1 MIKVLIVDDIPET
14 RDHLSRLLGLEREID
29 VVGVAGSGEDA
40 IRISME
46 LRPDVIIM
54 DINMPGM
61 DGIAASEVIS
71 QRLPTSPIIMMSVH
85 GEADHMKRAMLAGA
99 REFLI
104 KPFSADELS
113 TSIKRVW
120 ERDQARRDQL
130 SAAMAPVVAAAGA
143 AAAAGESDEH
153 QVIAVFS
160 PKGGAGRTTIA
171 TNLALALHRETGQR
185 VALVDANLQF
195 GDVGVLLNL
204 NPKNRSVIDAVESG
218 EPDAD
223 IIESVVIDHSTG
235 IRVMLAPPSPE
246 GADLVTPAY
255 LRKIVEQLKTTH
267 DWVVVDLP
275 SGLNDHSLTILDA
288 ADQILIIAALE
299 ITTIKNVRL
308 FLEVA
313 DQLEYERS
321 KLRLI
326 INRSDTSQGIRI
338 GDVEASIRRPIDGTI
353 ISDGRLAVL
362 AVNRG
367 VPFVVSHPEAP
378 LSRDV
383 TALARKLASERA
395 PAATTAST
403 TDKPAKRGIFA
414 RR

>member
-29 VVGVAGSGEDA
+29 VAGTASSGEEA
-40 IRISME
+40 IQMSMDM
-46 LRPDVIIM
+46 RPDVIVM

-61 DGIAASEVIS
+61 DGIAAAEIIS
-71 QRLPTSPIIMMSVH
+71 QRLPNSAVIMMSVH
-85 GEADHMKRAMLAGA
+85 GEAEHLKSAMLAGA
-99 REFLI
+99 REFLV
-104 KPFSADELS
+104 KPFSSDEFA
-113 TSIKRVW
+113 TSIKRVH
-120 ERDQARRDQL
+120 EREIVRREQMQATRDA
-130 SAAMAPVVAAAGA
+130 SAPPAGGA
-143 AAAAGESDEH
+143 DGDPDEH

-160 PKGGAGRTTIA
+160 PKGGAGCTTLA
-171 TNLALALHRETGQR
+171 TNLALALRRETNQS

-204 NPKNRSVIDAVESG
+204 NPKNRSMLDAVEGG
-218 EPDAD
+218 EPDPD
-223 IIESVVIDHSTG
+223 ILNSVMIDHSTG
-235 IRVMLAPPSPE
+235 IRVLLAPPSPE

-255 LRKIVEQLKTTH
+255 LRKIIDMLRLTH

-275 SGLNDHSLTILDA
+275 SGLNDHTLGVLDA
-288 ADQILIIAALE
+288 ADQILVVAALE

-313 DQLEYERS
+313 DQLDYDRS
-321 KLRLI
+321 KIRLV
-326 INRSDTSQGIRI
+326 INRSDASQGIRM
-338 GDVEASIRRPIDGTI
+338 GDVEASIRRPIDGSI
-353 ISDGRLAVL
+353 VSDGRLAVL

-367 VPFVVSHPEAP
+367 VPFVISHPESP

-383 TALARKLASERA
+383 VTLARTLAGDGS
-395 PAATTAST
+395 TASK
-403 TDKPAKRGIFA
+403 TDKSAKRGLFA